1 MLGPAPLR
9 TRSLQ
14 RPNHMLGHD
23 LRYPLRTL
31 ARTPRFTFLEAVLQD
46 LRYGT
51 RMLSRNAG
59 FTAVGVL
66 ALALGIG
73 VNTTVF
79 TAYKA
84 MVARPLD
91 ARDAGRMVN
100 LALTRHSGASDFA
113 FSYPDYKAYRDS
125 LHSFSG
131 LIAFTPDR
139 MTLSNASG
147 MVSQRSSDES
157 SLFGRLGLLPAGARN
172 AEFARVY
179 IVSENYFRV
188 LGAAPIRGH
197 SFESISVP
205 GLVASPSV
213 LIGEN
218 YWQKRFAGDPAVL
231 GKTIRLNG
239 AAVTIIGITPHDF
252 IGTDIGVPDFWL
264 PISLEPL
271 VHPGRNWLV
280 DRENECCRLCGR
292 LAAGVSIGQAQ
303 SEMNLL
309 ADRLRMQH
317 DPRSESSKPAT
328 ALVWPGSPFPL
339 PIDRYGGL
347 KLAILLIMAAAGMVL
362 AVACAN
368 VGSLQLARARS
379 RQNELGIRMSLGASR
394 LRMIG
399 QLLTESALLGLLAGV
414 VALLFTWGF
423 TRLLAVKFAE
433 AAPAGAG
440 TLVFH
445 VTPGFGALVYVLAI
459 SLAAG
464 GLFGLL
470 PALESSRSALISA
483 FKGKAGTPTVRSRRL
498 QDILVALQVAVSL
511 VLLISGSMFT
521 HSAIRSLKMETG
533 YDSKHVIDLDLQFPE
548 GAKYNDARKAALI
561 GELRSRLAVLPGV
574 EAITSARP
582 PNTFGFRTAAGPL
595 NPERSPARSVQSI
608 LYSSHVQANYFETL
622 GIPVFLGRGFPSRA
636 AQGERS
642 VILSESAAKQL
653 WPGESPIGRSL
664 RLAAGGDRLHQPG
677 EPPGSAL
684 VYQVI
689 GVARDTRGVE
699 FDGSDSRQVYLPL
712 PEDWIRTYPILIRT
726 HSDPGPVIR
735 SLDTVLSSVDPDVVA
750 TSATLDEM
758 LRQTGPFIASSLAAI
773 VASAVGLFGLVLAVM
788 GIYGTVSFIVVL
800 RTREIGIRMAVGAQ
814 EGNILGLILRES
826 ARPVLAGLLAG
837 LFLSVG
843 VSHLLRSLFYG
854 VDTIDGISFA
864 GVSLLFL
871 TIALLAAYPPSR
883 QAMRVDPMVAL
894 RYE

>member
-1 MLGPAPLR
+1 
-9 TRSLQ
+9 
-14 RPNHMLGHD
+14 
-23 LRYPLRTL
+23 
-31 ARTPRFTFLEAVLQD
+31 
-46 LRYGT
+46 
-51 RMLSRNAG
+51 
-59 FTAVGVL
+59 
-66 ALALGIG
+66 
-73 VNTTVF
+73 
-79 TAYKA
+79 
-84 MVARPLD
+84 
-91 ARDAGRMVN
+91 
-100 LALTRHSGASDFA
+100 
-113 FSYPDYKAYRDS
+113 
-125 LHSFSG
+125 
-131 LIAFTPDR
+131 
-139 MTLSNASG
+139 
-147 MVSQRSSDES
+147 MVSQRSSSDS

-188 LGAAPIRGH
+188 LGANPIRGH

-205 GLVASPSV
+205 ALVASPSV

-218 YWQKRFAGDPAVL
+218 YWRKRFAGDPAVL
-231 GKTIRLNG
+231 GKTIHLNG

-264 PISLEPL
+264 PINLEPL
-271 VHPGRNWLV
+271 VHAGSNWLV

-317 DPRSESSKPAT
+317 DPRSESSKPVT
-328 ALVWPGSPFPL
+328 ALVWPGSPLPL

-440 TLVFH
+440 ALVFH
-445 VTPGFGALVYVLAI
+445 VTPGLGVLVYVLAI

-498 QDILVALQVAVSL
+498 QDVLVALQVAVSL

-533 YDSKHVIDLDLQFPE
+533 YDSKHVIDLDFQFPD
-548 GAKYNDARKAALI
+548 GAKYNDARKAALVR
-561 GELRSRLAVLPGV
+561 ELRRRLAALPGV

-582 PNTFGFRTAAGPL
+582 PNTFGFRTAAVPL
-595 NPERSPARSVQSI
+595 NPERSSARSVQSI
-608 LYSSHVQANYFETL
+608 LYSSYVQANYFETL
-622 GIPVFLGRGFPSRA
+622 GIPVFLGRGFPSQA

-642 VILSESAAKQL
+642 VMLSESAAKQL
-653 WPGESPIGRSL
+653 WPGESPIGRNL
-664 RLAAGGDRLHQPG
+664 RLGGDGRLHQPG
-677 EPPGSAL
+677 EPLGSAL

-689 GVARDTRGVE
+689 GVARDTRGGE
-699 FDGSDSRQVYLPL
+699 FDRSDSRQVYLPL
-712 PEDWIRTYPILIRT
+712 PEGWIQTYPILIRT
-726 HSDPGPVIR
+726 QSDPGPVIR
-735 SLDTVLSSVDPDVVA
+735 SLDTVLASVDPDIVA

-773 VASAVGLFGLVLAVM
+773 VASAVGLFGLLLATM

-837 LFLSVG
+837 MFLSTG
-843 VSHLLRSLFYG
+843 VSYLLRSLFYG
-854 VDTIDGISFA
+854 LDIIDGVSFA